1 MTFAITKF
9 KIMHIDIAIAEDNYY
24 ALKSTIQKLGKNP
37 SHRIVGTANNGKE
50 LISLLQTTIPDLVL
64 MDIQMP
70 EMNGIECTI
79 ELKKLH
85 PQVKIIMLTTFDDDE
100 KIFDAILAGASGY
113 LLKEETAEYLK
124 QSIEETMD
132 GGAAMS
138 ATIAMKVLKLVRQP
152 LIKAN
157 DKTGIDFELT
167 KREFEI
173 LEQLKS
179 GISYEQIAANLFI
192 SYGTVRKHIEHIYR
206 KLQVNNKTE
215 AIEIANK
222 NRLFH

>member
-1 MTFAITKF
+1 MP
-9 KIMHIDIAIAEDNYY
+9 IDIAIAEDNYY
-24 ALKSTIQKLGKNP
+24 ALKSTIQKLEKNP

-85 PQVKIIMLTTFDDDE
+85 PQIKIIMLTTFDDDE

-113 LLKEETAEYLK
+113 LLKEETAEHLK
-124 QSIEETMD
+124 QAIEETMD

-152 LIKAN
+152 LVKATG
-157 DKTGIDFELT
+157 KTAIDFELT

>member
-1 MTFAITKF
+1 
-9 KIMHIDIAIAEDNYY
+9 MHIDIAIAEDNYY

>member
-1 MTFAITKF
+1 MP
-9 KIMHIDIAIAEDNYY
+9 IDIAIAEDNYY

-50 LISLLQTTIPDLVL
+50 LISLLQTTVPDLVL

-70 EMNGIECTI
+70 EMNGIECTM

-85 PQVKIIMLTTFDDDE
+85 PQIKIIMLTTFDDDE

-113 LLKEETAEYLK
+113 LLKEETAEYIK

-152 LIKAN
+152 LIKAT
-157 DKTGIDFELT
+157 DKTPIDFELT

>member
-1 MTFAITKF
+1 MR
-9 KIMHIDIAIAEDNYY
+9 IDIAIAEDNFF
-24 ALKSTIQKLGKNP
+24 ALRSTLEKLSVNP
-37 SHRIVGTANNGKE
+37 QHNIVTTAMNGKE
-50 LISLLQTTIPDLVL
+50 LLVHLSKQIPDVIL

-70 EMNGIECTI
+70 EMNGIECTQKV
-79 ELKKLH
+79 KKLY
-85 PQVKIIMLTTFDDDE
+85 PQIKIIMLTTFDDDE
-100 KIFDAILAGASGY
+100 QIFEAIMAGASGY
-113 LLKEETAEYLK
+113 LLKEETAEYLT
-124 QSIEETMD
+124 QSIAETIV

-152 LIKAN
+152 LVVSSEKEPTN
-157 DKTGIDFELT
+157 FELT

-179 GISYEQIAANLFI
+179 GLSYEQIATNLFI

-206 KLQVNNKTE
+206 KLQVSNKTE
-215 AIEIANK
+215 AVQKAND